1 MMKMTSRLMA
11 CPLCLDCVPAK
22 LGDAHGGN
30 QSRRDDPSRLRL
42 LAWCRRAQCRSAALS
57 RTPTRGSPAHD
68 GESGGQWRAVT
79 AFTPSATDYALEL
92 FADHAIDGATSGAA
106 EEDRCI
112 KDR

>member
-1 MMKMTSRLMA
+1 MVSQGAMSQRCLVADADPRLTRQNFI
-11 CPLCLDCVPAK
+11 L
-22 LGDAHGGN
+22 
-30 QSRRDDPSRLRL
+30 RD
-42 LAWCRRAQCRSAALS
+42 
-57 RTPTRGSPAHD
+57 D